1 MNKGKYFYGNL
12 FFYYSKNFEYFCY
25 LQLMKKISIIFILPD
40 LETGGAE
47 RIVTTIANHLPRE
60 KFEPK
65 ILLLRKE
72 GGYLE
77 LLKED
82 VEIIDLKIQRIR
94 NSLIP
99 ILKEIKIRK
108 PDIVFSGFGEINA
121 YLSLFIK
128 LFPKTKFIAR
138 ETNVVSQHVTRKEI
152 RFFYKFYNNF
162 HKIICQSDDMQNDL
176 IENFNIEKEKIIKI
190 NNPVDFEFIEEKLK
204 ISTKPESF
212 KSDFKNIVAIGNLS
226 ARKGFD
232 NLLKVFSHLK
242 NEKIHLH
249 ILGDGRDKEVLHQV
263 KSDLKLENVFFY
275 GQQKNP
281 YQFLKFADLFI
292 LSSRYEGFPNV
303 LLEAGACGTF
313 SLANNC
319 KGGITEIIQHKINGE
334 ISDIENHEEFARKIV
349 ETLKKDH
356 DSNAIKN
363 SIKNRFSK
371 EIILEKY
378 IHILENISSNR

>member
-1 MNKGKYFYGNL
+1 
-12 FFYYSKNFEYFCY
+12 
-25 LQLMKKISIIFILPD
+25 MKKISIIFILPD

-60 KFEPK
+60 IFEPK

-77 LLKED
+77 LLKD
-82 VEIIDLKIQRIR
+82 DIEIIDIKTPRIR
-94 NSLIP
+94 HSLKP
-99 ILKEIKIRK
+99 ILKEIRNRK

-128 LFPKTKFIAR
+128 FFPNTKFIAR

-152 RFFYKFYNNF
+152 RFFYKFYNNY
-162 HKIICQSDDMQNDL
+162 HRIICQSDDMQNDL
-176 IENFNIEKEKIIKI
+176 IENFKIKKEKLIKI
-190 NNPVDFEFIEEKLK
+190 NNPVDFELIEKKLEA
-204 ISTKPESF
+204 SQRPESF
-212 KSDFKNIVAIGNLS
+212 KDDLKNVVAIGNLS

-242 NEKIHLH
+242 NESILLH
-249 ILGDGRDKEVLHQV
+249 ILGDGRDKELLHQM
-263 KSDLKLENVFFY
+263 KSDLKLENVIFH

-303 LLEAGACGTF
+303 LLEAGACGTY

-319 KGGITEIIQHKINGE
+319 KGGIKEIIQPKINGE
-334 ISDIENHEEFARKIV
+334 ISDIENHEEFARQIV

-363 SIKNRFSK
+363 SIKARFSK

-378 IHILENISSNR
+378 IHLLQKI